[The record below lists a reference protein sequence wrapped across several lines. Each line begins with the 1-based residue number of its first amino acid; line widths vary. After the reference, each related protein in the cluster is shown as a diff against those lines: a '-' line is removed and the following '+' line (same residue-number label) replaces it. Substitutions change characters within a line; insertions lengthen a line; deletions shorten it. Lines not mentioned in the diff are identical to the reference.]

1 MSDGVPILFA
11 TQTCPNCKIACA
23 LMDQLG
29 FAYKKL
35 MADDNADLALSLGIR
50 QAPTLVLPD
59 GPKYAGAGAIKQYV
73 TSLA

>member
-1 MSDGVPILFA
+1 
-11 TQTCPNCKIACA
+11 
-23 LMDQLG
+23 MDQLG

-59 GPKYAGAGAIKQYV
+59 GTKYAGAGAIKQYV